1 VCKDDLEEHEFRWE
15 DNIEIDVEEEGVRTY
30 MEWTSLSPERVY

>member
-15 DNIEIDVEEEGVRTY
+15 DNIEIDVEEWGVRMD